1 MRTHKHD
8 AKWFSNRLRL
18 IGEAAEKDPERFRT
32 TIEALLTAKTGGVA
46 AAREDDD
53 DDDDDDDEEIDW
65 GLVAFI
71 GIMILTL

>member
-1 MRTHKHD
+1 
-8 AKWFSNRLRL
+8 LRL
-18 IGEAAEKDPERFRT
+18 IGEAAEADPERFRT

-46 AAREDDD
+46 AREDDD

-65 GLVAFI
+65 QLVAFI